1 MMQKIFLATLF
12 LLNTIQ
18 ASAVLSV
25 STNVIAHSNCGR
37 ANGRATAFA
46 SGGLPPYSYSW
57 NGGIDQFGTQIGLAP
72 GTYTVTVIDA
82 ALEQA
87 TADVV
92 IDQLD
97 GYGTSFE
104 PFGFGVVGASYCDG
118 ELAQLVRYTGNSITE
133 PYESSSPYGPG
144 PYSYEFGN
152 GVTSYSQVVGCLDP
166 NGDIAYDVV
175 FMDATPGTM
184 VTVNYA
190 DQNGCPGTAM
200 VTMPPPFEAPNLQIM
215 NITPSCQNDAAGS
228 MNVAVTMNGTNIF
241 GLYVRPV
248 GQPVDCVADQ
258 PDLIVFEYL
267 SQNGLKT
274 FDDLPPGDHELVW
287 TTDPGGYSAMQG
299 SPVTV
304 CEGVIPFTVPEV
316 PTDCGSLSGR
326 VYIDDDANCALGAE
340 NRIPS
345 SIVRIDPGPI
355 YKNTDADGRYNA
367 TLPYG
372 SYTITE
378 QHPVF
383 EQSCPADV
391 TLSTPATQQ
400 VNTGC
405 TGGVPLDAMVSLTSG
420 PARPG
425 FELHY
430 GIGIRNL
437 TPSSTGTVTLTLE
450 VDPVLGFLSST
461 PAPTTVNGN
470 VITWTA
476 PELSLTLPFQSR
488 SLNVRFQVP
497 PDVTLIGTTLE
508 ATANLSTA
516 NTDADPA
523 NNTLVHGVTV
533 TGSFDPNDK
542 LAVTSTG
549 NTSVWH
555 IDEDEWIDYTIR
567 FQNTGTDTAF
577 NVVITDTLPSSLDPG
592 SILLGAGSH
601 AHTWELR
608 DAGTLKFY
616 FPNILLPD
624 SNVNEAA
631 SHGFVSFRIKPH
643 EPVLPGTIIENIANI
658 YFDFNEPVITEPS
671 VLVAEFSSGIKED
684 MTSDVRV
691 FPNPNTGMFTI
702 VANGQKLQR
711 IELHGVDGRLIRT
724 MPMQGEQM
732 MIDMTDLAT
741 GHYMLR
747 LFNSEGTTT
756 RPIIKM

>member
-1 MMQKIFLATLF
+1 MQKTLLSTLF
-12 LLNTIQ
+12 LLFTIQ

-25 STNVIAHSNCGR
+25 STSVVAHSNCGR

-46 SGGLPPYSYSW
+46 SGGLPPYTYSW

-87 TADVV
+87 SADVV

-152 GVTSYSQVVGCLDP
+152 GVTSYSQVLGCADP
-166 NGDIAYDVV
+166 NGDIVYDVV

-190 DQNGCPGTAM
+190 DLDGCPGTAM
-200 VTMPPPFEAPNLQIM
+200 VTVPPPFEAPTLQIL
-215 NITPSCQNDAAGS
+215 NVTPSCQNDAAGT
-228 MNVAVTMNGTNIF
+228 MNVAVTMNGTSLF

-248 GQPVDCVADQ
+248 GQPVDCVANE
-258 PDLIVFEYL
+258 PGLIVFEFL

-274 FDDLPPGDHELVW
+274 FDDLPPGDLELVW
-287 TTDPGGYSAMQG
+287 TTDPGGYSQFNG

-304 CEGVIPFTVPEV
+304 CEGVIPFTVPLV
-316 PTDCGSLSGR
+316 PTDCGSLRGT
-326 VYIDDDANCALGAE
+326 VYIDDDANCTLNSE

-345 SIVRIDPGPI
+345 TIMRVDPGPI
-355 YKNTDADGRYNA
+355 YLVTDGAGQYNA

-383 EQSCPADV
+383 VQSCPADV
-391 TLSTPATQQ
+391 TLSTPATQL

-405 TGGVPLDAMVSLTSG
+405 AGGVPLDAMVSLTSG

-425 FELHY
+425 FEMQY

-461 PAPTTVNGN
+461 PAPTSVTGN
-470 VITWTA
+470 LITWTT
-476 PELSLTLPFQSR
+476 PDLTLTQPFQSR
-488 SLNVRFQVP
+488 SIQVRFQVP
-497 PDVTLIGTTLE
+497 PDVTLIGTTLA

-516 NTDADPA
+516 NTDAELS
-523 NNTLVHGVTV
+523 NNTNVHGVVV

-542 LAVTSTG
+542 LAVTSNG
-549 NTSVWH
+549 NTSMWQ

-577 NVVITDTLPSSLDPG
+577 TVLITDTLPSTLDPG
-592 SILLGAGSH
+592 SIIIGAGSH
-601 AHTWELR
+601 AFTWELR

-624 SNVNEAA
+624 SNVNEPL
-631 SHGFVSFRIKPH
+631 SNGFVAFRIKPH
-643 EPVLPGTIIENIANI
+643 LPLLPGTEIENIANI
-658 YFDFNEPVITEPS
+658 YFDFNPPVITEPS
-671 VLVAEFSSGIKED
+671 VLVAEFSTEVQEQEFATIGLAPVPATEFLKVSAQRQI
-684 MTSDVRV
+684 TS
-691 FPNPNTGMFTI
+691 
-702 VANGQKLQR
+702 LR
-711 IELHGVDGRLIRT
+711 ILTADGREVFQRTIRAT
-724 MPMQGEQM
+724 SAA
-732 MIDMTDLAT
+732 IDVSGLRTGAYLLVAT
-741 GHYMLR
+741 LDNGITAHER
-747 LFNSEGTTT
+747 FV
-756 RPIIKM
+756 KH